1 MASFFNRVWS
11 FLGLEEEV
19 EEESWEPENETQRS
33 NIIRLPSARSVKVC
47 LFHPLEYAD
56 VQKIAEAL
64 RNRCPVVLN
73 LENTPRTEAQRIID
87 FLGGTV
93 YALEGRMVKVT
104 QAVFV
109 LAPQGIELTGEQ
121 LYELGT
127 AAM

>member
-1 MASFFNRVWS
+1 MANFFHKVWS
-11 FLGLEEEV
+11 FLGMEEEN
-19 EEESWEPENETQRS
+19 EEEYWEPEGQTQRS
-33 NIIRLPSARSVKVC
+33 NVVRLPSARPIKVF
-47 LFHPLEYAD
+47 LFHPLEYAE
-56 VQKIAEAL
+56 VQKVAEAL

-73 LENTPRTEAQRIID
+73 LETTPRSEAQRIID

-121 LYELGT
+121 LYELG
-127 AAM
+127 AAAI